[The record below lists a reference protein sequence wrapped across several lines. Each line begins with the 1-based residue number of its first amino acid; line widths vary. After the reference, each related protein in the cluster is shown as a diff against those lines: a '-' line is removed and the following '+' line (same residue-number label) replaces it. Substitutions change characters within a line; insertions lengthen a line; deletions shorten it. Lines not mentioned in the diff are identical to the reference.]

1 MRAKEVYEML
11 GIDRTKLRDYDRKYE
26 VFTPE
31 HERIGGKE
39 AIDYTDTDLYNL
51 KRIVLL
57 NRATLTCAD
66 IKDVQNGKRSLA
78 QAFEDRAQAIQKEFE
93 EKMAS
98 LRFAQMIAATGAE
111 YDNLDVEG
119 LWDIM
124 QGKVQQGVTFYME
137 DDDPRILERDI
148 VCPCCGET
156 VLIDLEDFVA
166 DTTWTD
172 SQRDDDMG
180 PENVY
185 EFDPDAPCECPK
197 CNKLF
202 TISGWL
208 REYPIGAYDSD
219 DIETTPY
226 EDEE

>member
-1 MRAKEVYEML
+1 MRAKEVYQTL

-31 HERIGGKE
+31 HERTGEKD
-39 AIDYTDTDLYNL
+39 AIEYTETDLYNL
-51 KRIVLL
+51 KRLVIL

-66 IKDVQNGKRSLA
+66 IKDIQDGKKSLG
-78 QAFEDRAQAIQKEFE
+78 QAFEYRAQLIRKEYE

-98 LRFAQMIAATGAE
+98 LQFAQMIAATGAD
-111 YDNLDVEG
+111 YNDLDVDR

-124 QGKVQQGVTFYME
+124 QGKVQEGVTFYME
-137 DDDPRILERDI
+137 DDDPRILERHVI
-148 VCPCCGET
+148 CPNCGES
-156 VLIDLEDFVA
+156 VLIDLEDYVA

-180 PENVY
+180 PENLY
-185 EFDPDAPCECPK
+185 EFDPDAPCECPN
-197 CNKLF
+197 CHKLF
-202 TISGWL
+202 TVNGWL

-219 DIETTPY
+219 DIQTFPC
-226 EDEE
+226 EEQ